1 MKLWEEIYSDIQN
14 MLVILINIRKLV
26 ATSSVKQMILCCLIY
41 LKLKELL
48 RISTLVPA
56 ASKWTWLHKAI
67 IHGSNLTKSHQKD
80 WVKRHHK
87 DWVKLD
93 LVDI

>member
-1 MKLWEEIYSDIQN
+1 MWEEIYSDIQSI
-14 MLVILINIRKLV
+14 LVILINIHK
-26 ATSSVKQMILCCLIY
+26 ASSKIISKADDSVLFDL
-41 LKLKELL
+41 LKELL
-48 RISTLVPA
+48 RISILVPA

-67 IHGSNLTKSHQKD
+67 IHGSNLIRSPHM
-80 WVKRHHK
+80 